1 MSTFALRI
9 MAKISKTNRPSI
21 IKDLKSNDEAFA
33 LKAIE
38 KIKKGGD
45 ASYINDVLEA
55 LSATTELG
63 IENATSQL
71 LFDLKDKEA
80 VEELVNQLSNPAFAE
95 IRVLILSACW
105 QSGIDLSHRLPDF
118 ITVATIG
125 TYMEC
130 LEVLTVVEN
139 WEAIND
145 QEALENE
152 TIRLKAFLSES
163 DTPENDEMI
172 FSIVE
177 ELEKF
182 VVQ

>member
-1 MSTFALRI
+1 
-9 MAKISKTNRPSI
+9 MAKISKTNRASV

-45 ASYINDVLEA
+45 VSYIKDVLEA
-55 LSATTELG
+55 LSFTTEAG
-63 IENATSQL
+63 IESAIAQL

-80 VEELVNQLSNPAFAE
+80 VEELVNQLSNPAFTD
-95 IRVLILSACW
+95 IRVLMLSACW
-105 QSGIDLSHRLPDF
+105 QTGIDLSHRLPDF

-125 TYMEC
+125 SYMEC

-139 WEAIND
+139 WEAIKD
-145 QEALENE
+145 QEMLGNE
-152 TIRLKAFLSES
+152 IIRLKAFLSES

-177 ELEKF
+177 EMEKF